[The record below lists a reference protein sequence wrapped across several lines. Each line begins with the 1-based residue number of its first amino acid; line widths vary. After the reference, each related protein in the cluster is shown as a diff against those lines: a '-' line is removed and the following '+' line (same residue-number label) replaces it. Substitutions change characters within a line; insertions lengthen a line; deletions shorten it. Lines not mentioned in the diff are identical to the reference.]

1 MTAPS
6 RLRPGTTTGRIAA
19 LAALGQSVWF
29 DNIRRG
35 LLTSG
40 EFESWGGAGA
50 GQWVT
55 IYANG
60 GHVFMTVAGL
70 RFDTSGLSSDGTRWH
85 TSSRSSGGYVV
96 RHPNG
101 L

>member
-1 MTAPS
+1 M
-6 RLRPGTTTGRIAA
+6 
-19 LAALGQSVWF
+19 
-29 DNIRRG
+29 
-35 LLTSG
+35 
-40 EFESWGGAGA
+40 
-50 GQWVT
+50 T

-70 RFDTSGLSSDGTRWH
+70 RLDTSGLSTDGTRWH
-85 TSSRSSGGYVV
+85 TSSRSGSGYVV